1 MTILQDI
8 LAAVGW
14 QTRVNENFSSV
25 SPAALFSKKH
35 STTTGLTLGY
45 YGGIL
50 DGVSYADGTHL
61 LTASTTRYVVAKRSD
76 GVVSSATGTTNWSD
90 TTNYKRMGVAVVGA
104 STITSWT
111 DWREFAAGAAG
122 AAGDVV
128 GPASSV
134 SGRVATFSG
143 TSGKIIQDG
152 GTLLS
157 DLATQAYVDGVVQGL
172 SWKKA
177 VRASTTVAGTLAS
190 SFENGDSIDG
200 VTLATGD
207 RILIKNQAS
216 GSENGIYTVNA
227 SGAPTRATDAD
238 TGIELVNATVLVS
251 EGTTLADTQWT
262 CSTNAPITVGSTAL
276 TFAQISAGGGGMT
289 NPLTTTGDIIYS
301 SSGTTPARLGIG
313 TNTTDVLGVASGI
326 PAWVKRTPL
335 IIPIACSDETTALTA
350 GTSKVT
356 FRMPCAMTLTDIRA
370 SVTTAPTGG
379 TLLTV
384 DVNESGTTI
393 LSTKLTFDASEK
405 TTTTAATP
413 RVISDAN
420 LADDAEMTIDID
432 AVGSTL
438 AGAGLKVYLI
448 GMPA

>member
-61 LTASTTRYVVAKRSD
+61 LTASTTRYVVAARAT
-76 GVVSSATGTTNWSD
+76 GVVSSSTGTTNWSD
-90 TTNYKRMGVAVVGA
+90 SANYKRMGVAVVGA

-111 DWREFAAGAAG
+111 DWREFAAGATG

-134 SGRVATFSG
+134 SGNLATFNGVTGKLIQDSG
-143 TSGKIIQDG
+143 TAIS
-152 GTLLS
+152 S
-157 DLATQAYVDGVVQGL
+157 LATIAYVDGVLQGL

-177 VRASTTVAGTLAS
+177 VRAATTVAGTLAS
-190 SFENGDSIDG
+190 SFENGDAIDG

-207 RILIKNQAS
+207 RILVKNQAS
-216 GSENGIYTVNA
+216 ASENGIYTVNA

-238 TGIELVNATVLVS
+238 TGAEMVNATVFIS

-262 CSTNAPITVGSTAL
+262 CSTNAPITVGSTSIAFVQL
-276 TFAQISAGGGGMT
+276 SAGGGAAWGSITGALSSQTDLQAALDLKQARTPAVQTVASASTVTPTFSNDIVDITALAAACQLLNPTGTAIPNLGMVIRIKDNGT
-289 NPLTTTGDIIYS
+289 ARALTYDTQYRAVGVTLPTTT
-301 SSGTTPARLGIG
+301 
-313 TNTTDVLGVASGI
+313 
-326 PAWVKRTPL
+326 
-335 IIPIACSDETTALTA
+335 
-350 GTSKVT
+350 
-356 FRMPCAMTLTDIRA
+356 
-370 SVTTAPTGG
+370 
-379 TLLTV
+379 
-384 DVNESGTTI
+384 
-393 LSTKLTFDASEK
+393 
-405 TTTTAATP
+405 
-413 RVISDAN
+413 VISKTVY
-420 LADDAEMTIDID
+420 LAMIYNGNATKWDVI
-432 AVGSTL
+432 AVGQE
-438 AGAGLKVYLI
+438 A
-448 GMPA
+448 